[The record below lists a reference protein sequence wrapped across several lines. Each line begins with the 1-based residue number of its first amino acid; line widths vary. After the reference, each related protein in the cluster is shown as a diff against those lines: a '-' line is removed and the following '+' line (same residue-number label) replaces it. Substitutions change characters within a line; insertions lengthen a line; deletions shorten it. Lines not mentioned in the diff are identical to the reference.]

1 MSPIRAL
8 IFAVLLAQPG
18 AAEILD
24 RIAVTLDNR
33 VIAESDLIREIQLSA
48 FLNAARPDFSGA
60 SKRAAAERLV
70 ERALMRR
77 EMDFSRYPAPG
88 DGEAVAALEK
98 WRQERFAAGEAYRRA
113 LLEAKIVEPDL
124 RRFLL
129 EQLTALRFID
139 FRFRPGVQVLPAE
152 VRDYYEKRFLVQ
164 SRAAGVAHDPP
175 FEEVAER
182 VEKILT
188 EEKVDRMLDAWM
200 KDARSRTRIV
210 FRAAVFE

>member
-1 MSPIRAL
+1 MPIRTL
-8 IFAVLLAQPG
+8 ILAVLIAQLG

-48 FLNAARPDFSGA
+48 FLNAARPDFSGT

-77 EMDFSRYPAPG
+77 EMEFSSYPAPG
-88 DGEAVAALEK
+88 ADEAVAALEK
-98 WRQERFAAGEAYRRA
+98 WRRERFAAVEAYHRA
-113 LLEAKIVEPDL
+113 LIGAKIVEQDL

-139 FRFRPGVQVLPAE
+139 YRFRPGVQVLPAE
-152 VRDYYEKRFLVQ
+152 VRDYYEKRFLAQ
-164 SRAAGVAHDPP
+164 SRAAGVSHDPP
-175 FEEVAER
+175 LEDVAER
-182 VEKILT
+182 IEKILA
-188 EEKVDRMLDAWM
+188 EEKIDRMLDAWM

>member
-1 MSPIRAL
+1 MPIRAL
-8 IFAVLLAQPG
+8 IFAVLIAQSG

-33 VIAESDLIREIQLSA
+33 VIAESDLTREIRLSA

-70 ERALMRR
+70 ERALMHR
-77 EMDFSRYPAPG
+77 ETEFSRYPAPNA
-88 DGEAVAALEK
+88 DEAVAALEK
-98 WRQERFAAGEAYRRA
+98 WRQGRLASGEAYHQA
-113 LLEAKIVEPDL
+113 LAEAKIVEPDL

-139 FRFRPGVQVLPAE
+139 YRFRPGVQVLPAE
-152 VRDYYEKRFLVQ
+152 VRDYYEKRFLAQ
-164 SRAAGVAHDPP
+164 SRAAGVTHDPP
-175 FEEVAER
+175 LEAVAEKI
-182 VEKILT
+182 EKILT

-210 FRAAVFE
+210 FREAVFE

>member
-1 MSPIRAL
+1 MPIRAL
-8 IFAVLLAQPG
+8 ILAALLAQPG

-33 VIAESDLIREIQLSA
+33 VIAESDLIREIRLSA
-48 FLNAARPDFSGA
+48 FLNDARPDFSGA

-70 ERALMRR
+70 ERELMRH
-77 EMDFSRYPAPG
+77 EMEFSGYPAAG
-88 DGEAVAALEK
+88 ADEARAALEK
-98 WRQERFAAGEAYRRA
+98 WRQEHFATAAAYQQA
-113 LLEAKIVEPDL
+113 LIKAKIVEPDVS
-124 RRFLL
+124 RYFL

-139 FRFRPGVQVLPAE
+139 YRFRPGVQVLPAE
-152 VRDYYEKRFLVQ
+152 LRDYYEKSFLPQ
-164 SRAAGVAHDPP
+164 SRAAGVTHDPP

-182 VEKILT
+182 IEKILT

-200 KDARSRTRIV
+200 KDARSHTRID

>member
-1 MSPIRAL
+1 MPIRAL
-8 IFAVLLAQPG
+8 ILAVLIAQFG
-18 AAEILD
+18 VAEILD

-33 VIAESDLIREIQLSA
+33 VIAESDLIGEIRLSA

-77 EMDFSRYPAPG
+77 ETEFNRYPAPG
-88 DGEAVAALEK
+88 ADEAVAAFEK
-98 WRQERFAAGEAYRRA
+98 WRQNRFAAGEAYHQA
-113 LLEAKIVEPDL
+113 LIDAKIVEQDL
-124 RRFLL
+124 RRYLL
-129 EQLTALRFID
+129 EQLIALRFID
-139 FRFRPGVQVLPAE
+139 YRFRPGVQVLPAE

-182 VEKILT
+182 VEKILA